1 MNRTIHKISL
11 ITFIVIT
18 VAGCATTPP
27 PVLEKPIQRE
37 KTFSSSYNEVWSVLL
52 RNLAN
57 AQAII
62 HVANKESGVVQ
73 YTQPLPAGA
82 GLKPYLIQQ
91 SGIWG
96 QNYREAKG
104 HMTVTVKKE
113 GEDQT
118 SVRLNS
124 RIEGAL
130 FGVWGERLYSDNAL
144 PSSGRLEGEFFN
156 GLTVELGEKQY
167 QWLETEPKAQPTET
181 MSPSK

>member
-82 GLKPYLIQQ
+82 PTA
-91 SGIWG
+91 
-96 QNYREAKG
+96 R
-104 HMTVTVKKE
+104 M
-113 GEDQT
+113 
-118 SVRLNS
+118 RLAAVHNA
-124 RIEGAL
+124 GAL
-130 FGVWGERLYSDNAL
+130 
-144 PSSGRLEGEFFN
+144 
-156 GLTVELGEKQY
+156 
-167 QWLETEPKAQPTET
+167 
-181 MSPSK
+181 